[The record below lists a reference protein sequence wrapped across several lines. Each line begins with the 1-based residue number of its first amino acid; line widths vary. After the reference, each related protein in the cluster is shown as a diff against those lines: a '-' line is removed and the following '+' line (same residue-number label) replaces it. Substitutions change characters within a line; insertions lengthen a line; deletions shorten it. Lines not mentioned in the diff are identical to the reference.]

1 MLKIEILLY
10 QSMKSFTV
18 FLANDHMTVQHK
30 K

>member
-1 MLKIEILLY
+1 MLKTEVLLY

-18 FLANDHMTVQHK
+18 FLANDHMTVQQK